1 MRAEQH
7 GGPRP
12 SGGPR
17 DVERALRRRLAEDR
31 LVDDTTV
38 VVTVSGDKVTVAG
51 EVPDRDTFE
60 RVRAIVARAPGI
72 REIDNV
78 LTIAPPREQRRDHD
92 VVRELERK
100 LEDDFPSSQV
110 DVSLVGSTAVLE
122 GRAAHPSERDEIE
135 RMVQGYARVDHIVNR
150 IHVR

>member
-12 SGGPR
+12 SGGR
-17 DVERALRRRLAEDR
+17 NDVERTLRRRLAEDR

-78 LTIAPPREQRRDHD
+78 LTIAPREQRRAHD

-100 LEDDFPSSQV
+100 LEDDFPSAQV
-110 DVSLVGSTAVLE
+110 DLSLVGSTAVLE
-122 GRAAHPSERDEIE
+122 GSAAHPSERDEIE
-135 RMVQGYARVDHIVNR
+135 RVVQGYARVDHIVNH
-150 IHVR
+150 IHIR